1 VLGEVNCP
9 SVAELRSSIKIK
21 PRIKRKGCSEG
32 SSSLWPSKKRK
43 LRKTGDSAA
52 KKPTCSGRFA
62 SADKTLKKAQVQGTP
77 AYCSAIRRSE
87 THHRRTGRKE
97 SSIAIEIQDEND
109 FSEPS
114 SSQSYSKD
122 WNLLESK
129 SWLNGRLINCGMNL
143 LKISYPKVK
152 GLRGCTLLD
161 TLNFESV
168 EDEFVQ
174 ILNCDRTQC
183 I

>member
-1 VLGEVNCP
+1 MSRVLSEVNCP

-21 PRIKRKGCSEG
+21 PRIKRKGCPKG
-32 SSSLWPSKKRK
+32 SGSLWPSKKRK
-43 LRKTGDSAA
+43 LSKTNDSAA

-77 AYCSAIRRSE
+77 AYRSAIRRSE
-87 THHRRTGRKE
+87 TRHRRTGLKE
-97 SSIAIEIQDEND
+97 SSIAIEIHDEND

-114 SSQSYSKD
+114 SSRSYSKD

-143 LKISYPKVK
+143 LKIRYPKVK
-152 GLRGCTLLD
+152 DL
-161 TLNFESV
+161 
-168 EDEFVQ
+168 
-174 ILNCDRTQC
+174 
-183 I
+183 

>member
-1 VLGEVNCP
+1 MDDLH
-9 SVAELRSSIKIK
+9 LLTR
-21 PRIKRKGCSEG
+21 
-32 SSSLWPSKKRK
+32 L
-43 LRKTGDSAA
+43 L
-52 KKPTCSGRFA
+52 
-62 SADKTLKKAQVQGTP
+62 QVQGTST
-77 AYCSAIRRSE
+77 YHSAIRRSE
-87 THHRRTGRKE
+87 THYRRTGLKE
-97 SSIAIEIQDEND
+97 SSIAIEIHDEND

-114 SSQSYSKD
+114 SSQSNSKD

-129 SWLNGRLINCGMNL
+129 LWLNGRPINCGMNL